1 MDYVHESE
9 SITVLNQS
17 VKVPCGSRHRGPPML
32 VKISISLSFGH
43 GIELG
48 FFSQLQKQW
57 SDPAE
62 QPESKRFELCRFL

>member
-1 MDYVHESE
+1 MDCVHESE
-9 SITVLNQS
+9 SITVPNQS

-32 VKISISLSFGH
+32 IKISISLSSGH

-48 FFSQLQKQW
+48 FFSQLQNQQ

-62 QPESKRFELCRFL
+62 QPKSKRFDPCRFF

>member
-32 VKISISLSFGH
+32 IKISISLSSGH

-48 FFSQLQKQW
+48 FFSQLQNQRP
-57 SDPAE
+57 DPTE
-62 QPESKRFELCRFL
+62 QPELERFNPCRFF

>member
-1 MDYVHESE
+1 VDYVHESE
-9 SITVLNQS
+9 SITVHNQS

-32 VKISISLSFGH
+32 IKISISLSSGH

-48 FFSQLQKQW
+48 FFSQLQNQR

-62 QPESKRFELCRFL
+62 QPELERFDPCRFF

>member
-1 MDYVHESE
+1 VDYVHESE

-32 VKISISLSFGH
+32 IKISISLSSGH

-48 FFSQLQKQW
+48 FFSQL
-57 SDPAE
+57 
-62 QPESKRFELCRFL
+62 